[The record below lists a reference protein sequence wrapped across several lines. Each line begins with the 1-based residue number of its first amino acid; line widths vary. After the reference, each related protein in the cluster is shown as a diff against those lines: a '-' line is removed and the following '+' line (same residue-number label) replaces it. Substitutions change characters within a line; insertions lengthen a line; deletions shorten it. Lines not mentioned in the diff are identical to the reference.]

1 MSRKFW
7 NWIYLF
13 IFFLPLSLCG
23 LSHIN
28 MTTADHNVSNYHTE
42 TATFNYKYETNDVSS
57 GTDILPGNVYQVQ
70 FVELLSHGGSLDEIT
85 FDYILIDHSFCSL
98 CFSSD
103 GFYINTFYDYSFDGV
118 SLSVFYGDLELYD
131 WIGIDDIVV
140 FSSSYEYL
148 STCFDDWDAECFSSC
163 PDKYNI
169 VESVTITESDTLVK
183 WFDYEDDVL
192 SVVDGMGALLPV
204 SAFYKLIF
212 TTPNIWLK
220 SIFLGADLV
229 IWASVCHIVM
239 DLFMLFSKCL
249 SRLFSKFGGAD

>member
-42 TATFNYKYETNDVSS
+42 TATVNYKYETNDVNSAADLIVGNIYYIEHFGYS
-57 GTDILPGNVYQVQ
+57 YFEDDCNAYFRFSYLSIGDKEFYTD
-70 FVELLSHGGSLDEIT
+70 
-85 FDYILIDHSFCSL
+85 FDLF
-98 CFSSD
+98 
-103 GFYINTFYDYSFDGV
+103 TYDYLNGF
-118 SLSVFYGDLELYD
+118 FYYGDIFESPVNATLVDDLEDVSVCFVCDDFYYFYLLYGGD
-131 WIGIDDIVV
+131 LFGIV
-140 FSSSYEYL
+140 E
-148 STCFDDWDAECFSSC
+148 SC
-163 PDKYNI
+163 PQEYI
-169 VESVTITESDTLVK
+169 PIESVTITESDTLVK

-192 SVVDGMGALLPV
+192 SVVDDMGYLLPV
-204 SAFYKLIF
+204 SAFYRLIF
-212 TTPNIWLK
+212 ATPNIWLK

-239 DLFMLFSKCL
+239 DLFMLLSHSL
-249 SRLFSKFGGAD
+249 SRLFAKFGGAD